1 MIYAD
6 EWNKYKAEKK
16 GITIFYYKVN
26 WFKKILLKLMGYKV
40 IKLPE
45 KQKEEI

>member
-16 GITIFYYKVN
+16 GLTIFFYKVN
-26 WFKKILLKLMGYKV
+26 WLEKLLLKIMGYKV
-40 IKLPE
+40 TKLPE
-45 KQKEEI
+45 QTDKQ